1 MLRTLDPELHQRPAQ
16 PLGPSPGICHAILV
30 RPRTWRAT
38 PSTSPGTLHPS
49 RSSYPPGSPPS
60 LIHNRKLC
68 VAVAWCI
75 ADLQMQL
82 GTWIETLFGSMFARQ
97 PATSEAAHLRTYPR
111 IDPADTIENKIPLL
125 TRSKQ
130 LETSSEKSN
139 TWLLSRSLPS
149 SRS

>member
-1 MLRTLDPELHQRPAQ
+1 MLRTLDSELHQRPAR
-16 PLGPSPGICHAILV
+16 PLGPSPGIYHAILV

-38 PSTSPGTLHPS
+38 PSTSPG
-49 RSSYPPGSPPS
+49 
-60 LIHNRKLC
+60 KLC
-68 VAVAWCI
+68 VEMTWCI
-75 ADLQMQL
+75 ADLQMQV
-82 GTWIETLFGSMFARQ
+82 GTWIETFFGFTFARQ
-97 PATSEAAHLRTYPR
+97 PATSEAVHLRTYPR

-130 LETSSEKSN
+130 LGTSSEKSN